1 MSASLSALGRLLHWL
16 DSERDRQ
23 LDFLRAFTRIDT
35 CNPPGDTTQ
44 AADLFRQFLDAEGI
58 AHRTEAPQPS
68 TPNLIASFAGGAGSG
83 RHLVLNGHLDV
94 FPVGDRA
101 AWSRDPW
108 SGEVVDG
115 RVHGRGTVDM
125 KCGTTA
131 LLFVFAYLHRL
142 RDALPGRVTLTVVSD
157 EETGGR
163 WGSAWLVENCADVL
177 GDCVLNTEPSGLQ
190 TVRFGEKS
198 MLWLRFRIAVPGGHS
213 AYPHTGGS
221 ANKVAAQL
229 IGELLAIEA
238 MAPDEPD
245 VVRRMLDRGAVQK
258 AIDQSLGTGA
268 TGVMRRVSVNI
279 GVLQGGVKINMLPAE
294 CLLEVDFRLPVGISR
309 AAVLAAVAA
318 IVARYPMVAFEELLP
333 GGPEANWS
341 DPTHEM
347 VGHLVRNAASTL
359 GYEPQPIV
367 SLGGTDTRFWRM
379 KGVPAFVYGCSPA
392 GMGAADES
400 VSIAEFHHVLRVHAL
415 AARDYLIASGNRL
428 TTT

>member
-1 MSASLSALGRLLHWL
+1 MSGRERLLQWL

-35 CNPPGDTTQ
+35 CNPPGDTTE
-44 AADLFRQFLDAEGI
+44 AADLFRAFLDQEGI
-58 AHRTEAPQPS
+58 AHRTEAPQAH
-68 TPNLIASFAGGAGSG
+68 TPNLIATFAGSGNG

-94 FPVGDRA
+94 FPVGDRS

-108 SGEVVDG
+108 SGDIADG

-125 KCGTTA
+125 KCGTSA
-131 LLFVFAYLHRL
+131 LLFVYAYLHRL
-142 RDALPGRVTLTVVSD
+142 RAELPGRVTLTVVSD

-163 WGSAWLVENCADVL
+163 WGSAWLVENCAKEVL
-177 GDCVLNTEPSGLQ
+177 GDCVLNSEPSGLE

-221 ANKVAAQL
+221 ANKVAAAL

-238 MAPDEPD
+238 MAPEEPET
-245 VVRRMLDRGAVQK
+245 VRRTLDRVDVQE
-258 AIDQSLGTGA
+258 ASERSLGVGA
-268 TGVMRRVSVNI
+268 AKVMRRISVNI
-279 GVLQGGVKINMLPAE
+279 GVMQGGVKINMLPAE
-294 CLLEVDFRLPVGISR
+294 CMLEVDFRLPVGISR
-309 AAVLAAVAA
+309 ASVLEAVAA
-318 IVARYPMVAFEELLP
+318 IVARYPMVSFEELLP

-347 VGHLVRNAASTL
+347 VGHLVRHAGAAL
-359 GYEPQPIV
+359 GQTPQPIV
-367 SLGGTDTRFWRM
+367 SLGGTDTRLWRV

-415 AARDYLIASGNRL
+415 AAWDYLIAGR
-428 TTT
+428 